1 MKAISAFVKE
11 TPDSSL
17 APSAMWGLREK
28 LTIYEPGN
36 FHQTLTLPVPQSQ
49 SFSLQNGEK

>member
-11 TPDSSL
+11 TPGSSL

-28 LTIYEPGN
+28 LTIYEPGT
-36 FHQTLTLPVPQSQ
+36 FHQTLNLPETQSQ